1 MKRWASLAMGTS
13 GTEFLAAIRSEIRVG
28 LIATPRANLNC
39 HRKDRWQEVEDD
51 PDLADFDQVPLINRR
66 GAEIEA
72 VFIRGTGLVEL
83 REDMFMASDAPLIS
97 FLESADR
104 QRFRL
109 LLSDRSVSGMVTLSD
124 VQKLPVYSVLFSLL
138 NAVEMVLMDSIRNTC
153 GANKD
158 HWLQYLSKTQQRAIE
173 HNWDKAAKENL
184 AIDRLSCATFGQ
196 EIQAAAG
203 LGLFEDALEYR
214 ESLLALA
221 KLRNTV
227 YHAAEFALT
236 PEQALKLPKH
246 VRDAQSVTSWLRKQ
260 IKGVRT

>member
-13 GTEFLAAIRSEIRVG
+13 GTEFLAAIRSEMRVG
-28 LIATPRANLNC
+28 LIATPRANLKC

-51 PDLADFDQVPLINRR
+51 PDLADFDQVPLINRAALR
-66 GAEIEA
+66 LRR
-72 VFIRGTGLVEL
+72 FIRGAGLVEL

-138 NAVEMVLMDSIRNTC
+138 NAVEMVLMDWIRNAC
-153 GANKD
+153 RANKD

-260 IKGVRT
+260 IKGART